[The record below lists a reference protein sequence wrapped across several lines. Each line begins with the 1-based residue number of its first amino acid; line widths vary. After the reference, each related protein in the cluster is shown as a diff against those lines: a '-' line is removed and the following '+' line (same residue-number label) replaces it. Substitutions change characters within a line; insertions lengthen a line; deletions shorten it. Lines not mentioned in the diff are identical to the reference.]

1 MAYLRCFII
10 KTVLKPKLNN
20 GNFAPLKLEIFNGNM
35 GTKIKVNGNQFPLTY
50 YTTFCSFL

>member
-20 GNFAPLKLEIFNGNM
+20 GNFALCKIGNYYMRICELKIRDMRTG
-35 GTKIKVNGNQFPLTY
+35 
-50 YTTFCSFL
+50 SH